1 MIAVIKGVVAI
12 LTLLGLVAGV
22 VVTLDSLG
30 ISPKKE
36 PSWTEKV
43 EARFRAVC
51 TNVKGTTVWNG
62 KQWECLK

>member
-1 MIAVIKGVVAI
+1 MELIKGSVVI

-22 VVTLDSLG
+22 VLTLDSLG

-43 EARFRAVC
+43 EASFRAAC
-51 TNVKGTTVWNG
+51 ANVKGTTVWNG